1 MPRRPDGQCAVMERV
16 GTSPALPPA
25 PAASESELA
34 HLVLMATY
42 APSVH
47 NTQPWQFETLSDGLL
62 LRADRS
68 RQLAV
73 TDPYGRDLAMSCGAA
88 VHHLQ
93 VAARAIGLD
102 TEVTLFPHDGEPD
115 DLAHVRV
122 LRGAPATEPEVEA
135 AVAILHRHTH
145 RGRFPSEQVSGE
157 LVEQL
162 RAAVELQHGMLRV
175 VHPDELVEVEVLVS
189 LSEQTLLQTS
199 GYAAELNQ
207 WVWTAGQDGPRPDG
221 LPADAVDHG
230 VDRAE
235 SLQGRQ
241 FVGTGPER
249 SGEPPVPEHPTVV
262 LLTTLADEP
271 GDWVQAG
278 RALSA
283 LLLAATAGHALAQ
296 PIGQVV
302 DVPQTRW
309 AIQRLLGTVGIPQM
323 LLRLGSGDSLP
334 QTPRRAVGDVRVP
347 AP

>member
-1 MPRRPDGQCAVMERV
+1 M
-16 GTSPALPPA
+16 
-25 PAASESELA
+25 
-34 HLVLMATY
+34 
-42 APSVH
+42 
-47 NTQPWQFETLSDGLL
+47 
-62 LRADRS
+62 
-68 RQLAV
+68 
-73 TDPYGRDLAMSCGAA
+73 
-88 VHHLQ
+88 
-93 VAARAIGLD
+93 
-102 TEVTLFPHDGEPD
+102 
-115 DLAHVRV
+115 
-122 LRGAPATEPEVEA
+122 
-135 AVAILHRHTH
+135 AILHRHTH

-189 LSEQTLLQTS
+189 QSEQALLQTD
-199 GYAAELNQ
+199 GYAAELDQ
-207 WVWTAGQDGPRPDG
+207 WVWTAGQDGRRPDG

-241 FVGTGPER
+241 FGGTGPVR

-309 AIQRLLGTVGIPQM
+309 AMQRLLGTVGIPQM

>member
-1 MPRRPDGQCAVMERV
+1 MERPSA
-16 GTSPALPPA
+16 SPVLSSGPA
-25 PAASESELA
+25 VSQDELA

-47 NTQPWQFETLSDGLL
+47 NTQPWLFATVPDGLL

-73 TDPYGRDLAMSCGAA
+73 TDPYGRDLSMSCGAA

-102 TEVTLFPHDGEPD
+102 TEVLLSPHDGTPD

-122 LRGAPATEPEVEA
+122 TRGAPPTALEVDA

-145 RGRFPSEQVSGE
+145 RGRFPVDQVSDQV
-157 LVEQL
+157 LAHLRTAVEQQQ
-162 RAAVELQHGMLRV
+162 AMLRV
-175 VHPDELVEVEVLVS
+175 VQPDELVEVEVLVNR
-189 LSEQTLLQTS
+189 SERALLQTP
-199 GYAAELNQ
+199 GYAAELDA
-207 WVWTAGQDGPRPDG
+207 WVWTAGQEARPDG

-241 FVGTGPER
+241 WSEAVLPR
-249 SGEPPVPEHPTVV
+249 PQEPPVPEHPTVV

-271 GDWVQAG
+271 TDWLQAG

-283 LLLAATAGHALAQ
+283 LLLAATTDHALAQ

-302 DVPQTRW
+302 DVPETRW
-309 AIQRLLGTVGIPQM
+309 AVQRLLGTVGIPQM
-323 LLRLGSGDSLP
+323 LLRLGSGDAVP
-334 QTPRRAVGDVRVP
+334 QTPRRPVDDVL

>member
-1 MPRRPDGQCAVMERV
+1 MERV
-16 GTSPALPPA
+16 RTSPVLPPA

-115 DLAHVRV
+115 DLAQVRV

-135 AVAILHRHTH
+135 AVVILHRHTH
-145 RGRFPSEQVSGE
+145 RGRFPSEQVSDE

-189 LSEQTLLQTS
+189 LSEQALLQTA
-199 GYAAELNQ
+199 GYAAELDQ
-207 WVWTAGQDGPRPDG
+207 WVWTAGQDARRPDG
-221 LPADAVDHG
+221 LPADAVDPG

-241 FVGTGPER
+241 FVGTGPVR

-296 PIGQVV
+296 PIGQVA

-309 AIQRLLGTVGIPQM
+309 AMQRLLGTVGIPQM

-334 QTPRRAVGDVRVP
+334 QTPRRAVDDVRVP